1 MWQIQTNRSISES
14 IRLSWKQQRRTRFIP
29 LVHIK
34 RSFKGQ
40 ASRHAHQALTHS
52 RNSYSRIFLYHYS
65 ISNFCHHIAGIRYLD
80 LNNHHFNSL
89 FIFSNQ
95 LAFDFFCIV
104 FILPVS
110 ILFLLS
116 KDKRHK

>member
-14 IRLSWKQQRRTRFIP
+14 LRLSWKQPRRTRFIP

-52 RNSYSRIFLYHYS
+52 RHSHSRILLYHNS
-65 ISNFCHHIAGIRYLD
+65 ISNFRHHIAAIRYLD
-80 LNNHHFNSL
+80 LNNHL
-89 FIFSNQ
+89 FFYLYLVIN
-95 LAFDFFCIV
+95 
-104 FILPVS
+104 
-110 ILFLLS
+110 
-116 KDKRHK
+116 